1 VRGTAPALE
10 LLVAARAALPA
21 DYPVMLAGGIADSGD
36 VSRALDAG
44 AAAAVSGTRF
54 LMSLESCASPGYKRR
69 LLTGDETVLTEL
81 FGVGWP
87 GAHRVLPNA
96 AATRWTRRDPRGPSP
111 VRLANRLMRPLMA
124 RAPEPAQAWILRH
137 QAVGVP
143 FFAPVPPTGAV
154 PDHVLETSPLYAG
167 ETVAR
172 IHDIRGAASI
182 VRELAG
188 PAAGG

>member
-1 VRGTAPALE
+1 
-10 LLVAARAALPA
+10 
-21 DYPVMLAGGIADSGD
+21 VMLAGGIADSGD
-36 VSRALDAG
+36 VARALDAG
-44 AAAAVSGTRF
+44 AEAAVCGTRF
-54 LMSLESCASPGYKRR
+54 LMCVESGATPGYKRR

-96 AATRWTRRDPRGPSP
+96 ATRRWLRRDERGPAP
-111 VRLANRLMRPLMA
+111 VRLANRLSRPLMS
-124 RAPEPAQAWILRH
+124 RAPESAHAWIVRH

-143 FFAPVPPTGAV
+143 FFAPVPPTGSVA
-154 PDHVLETSPLYAG
+154 DHVLETSPLYAG

-172 IHDIRGAASI
+172 INDIRSAGSI

-188 PAAGG
+188 RLAGD